1 MLAKEVAFIQEAI
14 DAGEFDFDLVNAGFG
29 EAELKNLAEVLAPEP
44 EEEPP
49 RELTVTEEPAVCRAS
64 DRWMLG
70 P

>member
-14 DAGEFDFDLVNAGFG
+14 DAGEFDFDLGDAGFE
-29 EAELKNLAEVLAPEP
+29 EAELNNLAEVRVPEP
-44 EEEPP
+44 EEEPQ